1 MLPDSK
7 YCHVLLFVCSL
18 SKYISV
24 CMHALCLIFNVLCK
38 CIFALFVLINIVKAE
53 VVEVP
58 NFLNYLFSEFV
69 SLKEEICL

>member
-7 YCHVLLFVCSL
+7 YCHTLLSVWSL

-24 CMHALCLIFNVLCK
+24 CMHALCLVFDVPCK
-38 CIFALFVLINIVKAE
+38 CIYALFVLINIIKAE

-58 NFLNYLFSEFV
+58 NFLNCLFSEFV
-69 SLKEEICL
+69 SLKKEIYL